1 MEIPRTRTFD
11 YMLLVLCVDLDD
23 DLGRK
28 TGFSTPVIG
37 RDPVEEAAVALATAD
52 PEDSDVNVIFQ
63 GLHIYD
69 DLSDRDESVEVAVV
83 TGNDE
88 GDVKANREVGDEVDT
103 VLASV
108 STAED
113 VTALVVTDGAQD
125 ESVIPIIRSRVPIDG
140 VRRVVVRQAQNLESM
155 YYTIKQVLDD
165 PETRGT
171 VLIPLGILLL
181 IYPLALI
188 GSALDMPGFVL
199 GTTSALLGLYL
210 ISRGLGL
217 GERLDDTVERTRRLL
232 YAGRT
237 TLLAYVVAAALFV
250 LGVVSGVD
258 TFDGVQETTPGQVG
272 APVMLAAFVYGSI
285 QWFAAAA
292 LTTSLGQITDEYI
305 AGRFEWRYLNAPF
318 YVISIAF
325 VLHAVSA
332 YFLDVVEMS
341 YLAMALTAGTL
352 LGIVSTL
359 TFAVLESRFSES
371 GDSEQD
377 VEEGTRDF
385 DGA

>member
-1 MEIPRTRTFD
+1 
-11 YMLLVLCVDLDD
+11 MLLVLCVDLDD

-28 TGFSTPVIG
+28 TGLSTPVIG
-37 RDPVEEAAVALATAD
+37 RDAVEEAAIALATAD
-52 PEDSDVNVIFQ
+52 PEDSDANVIFQ
-63 GLHIYD
+63 GLHVYD
-69 DLSDRDESVEVAVV
+69 DLDDRGESVAVAVV

-103 VLASV
+103 VLASL
-108 STAED
+108 STSED
-113 VTALVVTDGAQD
+113 VTTLVVTDGAQD

-155 YYTIKQVLDD
+155 YYTIKQVLND

-188 GSALDMPGFVL
+188 GTLLDMPGFFL

-210 ISRGLGL
+210 ISRGIGL
-217 GERLDDTVERTRRLL
+217 GERLDAGVERARRSL

-250 LGVVSGVD
+250 LGGVSGLNTLEEVEAA
-258 TFDGVQETTPGQVG
+258 TAGEVGV
-272 APVMLAAFVYGSI
+272 PVQLAAIVFGSV
-285 QWFAAAA
+285 QWIAAAGI
-292 LTTSLGQITDEYI
+292 TTSLGQITDEYI
-305 AGRFEWRYLNAPF
+305 MGSLEWRYLNAPF
-318 YVISIAF
+318 YVLAMAI

-332 YFLDVVEMS
+332 FFIDEVGIT
-341 YLAMALTAGTL
+341 YLAAALTAGTL

-359 TFAVLESRFSES
+359 TFAIAESRLS
-371 GDSEQD
+371 
-377 VEEGTRDF
+377 
-385 DGA
+385 DGSRQADTASR